1 MPVYYIQ
8 YLFRSDEDVCIN
20 IANRVARNINTFVVS
35 PSSFI
40 DLDSII
46 YTRHGTS
53 EAWYYSECN

>member
-1 MPVYYIQ
+1 MPVYYIR

-20 IANRVARNINTFVVS
+20 IAYRVARNINAFAVS

-53 EAWYYSECN
+53 ETWYYSECN